1 MKENDQ
7 AHYLK
12 ITQSFSGSVNG
23 EQTTDIS
30 ECLGTIPLYNG
41 KRHITQPMSKSI
53 ECRRRFALI
62 FFFCALVFHTNQY
75 KPVK

>member
-1 MKENDQ
+1 MKENDL

-12 ITQSFSGSVNG
+12 ITQSFYGPIYG

-30 ECLGTIPLYNG
+30 EFLGTIPLYLG

-53 ECRRRFALI
+53 EGRRCFALKNVSV
-62 FFFCALVFHTNQY
+62 L
-75 KPVK
+75 

>member
-1 MKENDQ
+1 MKENDL

-12 ITQSFSGSVNG
+12 ITQSFEGPVYG
-23 EQTTDIS
+23 EQATDIS
-30 ECLGTIPLYNG
+30 EYLGTIPLYIG

-62 FFFCALVFHTNQY
+62 FFSVL
-75 KPVK
+75 